1 MESTNHEWIYN
12 GPIFLL
18 LATNA
23 FFLVSIFY
31 VVVTKLRSSGQR
43 EASDHQKL
51 RAAKALLVIIPLLGI
66 NYLITIVGPSDPTS
80 VFYFIFVHFRA
91 ILLSSQGLLV
101 TLPYCFFN
109 TEVKGIL
116 EHHWNRWRNTR
127 SVLFENMKCL
137 SYN

>member
-127 SVLFENMKCL
+127 SVLLKI
-137 SYN
+137 